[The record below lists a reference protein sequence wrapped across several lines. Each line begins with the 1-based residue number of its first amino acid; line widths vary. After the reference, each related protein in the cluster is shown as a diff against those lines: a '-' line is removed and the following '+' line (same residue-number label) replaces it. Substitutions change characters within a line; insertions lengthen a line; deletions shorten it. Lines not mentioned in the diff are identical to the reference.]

1 MVSRYAIKSI
11 MLRGSYSKEETA
23 LREILRASRKSLG
36 LRQADLALRL
46 GMPQSFVSKYE
57 SGERLLTFVEV
68 LVIMEALSLNI
79 ETAIKNITS
88 ANETKS

>member
-1 MVSRYAIKSI
+1 MI
-11 MLRGSYSKEETA
+11 RGRSSKEEIA
-23 LREILRASRKSLG
+23 LREMLRDRRKSLG

-68 LVIMEALSLNI
+68 LVII
-79 ETAIKNITS
+79 ETLTLDIEAVAKSIIY

>member
-1 MVSRYAIKSI
+1 
-11 MLRGSYSKEETA
+11 MLRGRSSKEEIV
-23 LREILRASRKSLG
+23 LREMLRGRRKSLG

-68 LVIMEALSLNI
+68 LVIIETLSLDI
-79 ETAIKNITS
+79 EAVTKSITS

>member
-1 MVSRYAIKSI
+1 MI
-11 MLRGSYSKEETA
+11 RGCSSKEESA
-23 LREILRASRKSLG
+23 LREILRARRKSLG
-36 LRQADLALRL
+36 LKQTDLALSL

-68 LVIMEALSLNI
+68 LVIIEELSLNI
-79 ETAIKNITS
+79 ETVAKSITS

>member
-1 MVSRYAIKSI
+1 MSRYAIKLI
-11 MLRGSYSKEETA
+11 MIRGRSSKEEIA
-23 LREILRASRKSLG
+23 LREILRDSRKSLG
-36 LRQADLALRL
+36 LRQEDLALRL

-68 LVIMEALSLNI
+68 LVILEVLSLD
-79 ETAIKNITS
+79 IKTVAKVITT

>member
-1 MVSRYAIKSI
+1 MVSRYAIKSA
-11 MLRGSYSKEETA
+11 MLRGSYSKEESA
-23 LREILRASRKSLG
+23 LREILRTRRKSLG

-68 LVIMEALSLNI
+68 LVIIEALSLNI
-79 ETAIKNITS
+79 ETVAKGITS
-88 ANETKS
+88 TNETKS

>member
-1 MVSRYAIKSI
+1 MVSRYAIKLQ
-11 MLRGSYSKEETA
+11 MLRGRSNKEEIA
-23 LREILRASRKSLG
+23 LREMLRDRRKALG

-68 LVIMEALSLNI
+68 LVIIETLSLDI
-79 ETAIKNITS
+79 ETVAKIITS
-88 ANETKS
+88 ANEAKS

>member
-1 MVSRYAIKSI
+1 MESRYAIKLFMI
-11 MLRGSYSKEETA
+11 RGCYSKEESA
-23 LREILRASRKSLG
+23 LREILRTRRKSLS

-57 SGERLLTFVEV
+57 SGERFLTFVEV
-68 LVIMEALSLNI
+68 LVIIEALSLDI
-79 ETAIKNITS
+79 ETIAKSITS